1 MSTSSDNLK
10 SRIFI
15 KFYSFSH
22 FVIKQEVVVESIF
35 ELVDCLLR
43 ETDPGQNT
51 HYKAHYLLK
60 LLSICLNCKNV
71 FVKIHNRIYPDGEKY
86 LSWLIVYSGR
96 QTLARTHITKHITF

>member
-1 MSTSSDNLK
+1 MFVNILSASFDNLK
-10 SRIFI
+10 SRIFL

-51 HYKAHYLLK
+51 HASTLPF
-60 LLSICLNCKNV
+60 SN
-71 FVKIHNRIYPDGEKY
+71 FYPG
-86 LSWLIVYSGR
+86 SV
-96 QTLARTHITKHITF
+96 